1 MPRVRAGWLG
11 IGGLVLITVAT
22 ALLPLIEGPWG
33 VAVVMAV
40 GIMGGPALNAAL
52 LGYFM
57 VATPSHL
64 IGRATSALS
73 VFAMGA
79 MPLAPLFA
87 GFGLNLV
94 GRGWTLLGSAV
105 ITLAAAV
112 LAILTPSL
120 RSIPAEA
127 GWVAHAKAHER
138 AATRAMADT

>member
-1 MPRVRAGWLG
+1 
-11 IGGLVLITVAT
+11 
-22 ALLPLIEGPWG
+22 
-33 VAVVMAV
+33 
-40 GIMGGPALNAAL
+40 
-52 LGYFM
+52 M

-105 ITLAAAV
+105 ITLAAAM

-127 GWVAHAKAHER
+127 GWVAHAEAHER
-138 AATRAMADT
+138 ATSPAMADA